1 MRLGR
6 GRGSS
11 AVVSGVSTYIHPT
24 AIVEEDVEIGEQTS
38 IWDHAHLRG
47 PSRIGASCII
57 GGKTYVAPDVS
68 IGDLVK
74 VNSFVYVCSGVT
86 IERGVMVAA
95 GATFTNDRFPRA
107 ADPDLS
113 RLRPSEADAHT
124 RSTLV
129 HRGATV
135 GARAVVGSDL
145 TIGEFAMIGMGSVVT
160 HSVPDHHLVVGNPAR
175 SIGVV
180 CRCGEPVL
188 RFTGTEGFSGL
199 VVCSVCGRSYRSTD
213 GAVEMTDA

>member
-1 MRLGR
+1 M
-6 GRGSS
+6 
-11 AVVSGVSTYIHPT
+11 STYIHPT
-24 AIVEEDVEIGEQTS
+24 AIVEEDVAIGDQTS

-47 PSRIGASCII
+47 PSRIGVSCII
-57 GGKTYVAPDVS
+57 GGKTYVAPEVS

-74 VNSFVYVCSGVT
+74 VNSFAYVCSAVT
-86 IERGVMVAA
+86 IERGAMIAA
-95 GATFTNDRFPRA
+95 GVTFTNDRFPRA

-113 RLRPSEADAHT
+113 RLRPSEPDENT
-124 RSTLV
+124 RPTLV
-129 HRGATV
+129 RRGASV

-188 RFTGTEGFSGL
+188 RFTRAEGFSGR
-199 VVCSVCGRSYRSTD
+199 VACRVCDRTYRLTD
-213 GAVEMTDA
+213 GAVETTDG